1 MTPTKGSRR
10 LNNKTQTAT
19 RSDKKR
25 YDEYY
30 RKSKSGKPLFVALV
44 ALREYGIF
52 VIPLFPAYLLFYY
65 VVFKNG
71 GAEDGLRWLYVTLF
85 LSILAVVVSG
95 WFLRK
100 MWRNHQFRKYTEM
113 QIPVFKKNIWR
124 CPFCGNEN
132 NLLSPCKVC
141 GIFPELYKSE
151 KDTPAPAHKKRSKKQ
166 QREFDEYGPQF
177 K

>member
-1 MTPTKGSRR
+1 M
-10 LNNKTQTAT
+10 NNKTQTTT

-71 GAEDGLRWLYVTLF
+71 GAEDGLRWLYVTLL
-85 LSILAVVVSG
+85 LSILAVVVGS

-100 MWRNHQFRKYTEM
+100 MWRNHRFRKYTEM
-113 QIPVFKKNIWR
+113 QIPLFKKNIWS

-132 NLLSPCKVC
+132 NLLSPLQ
-141 GIFPELYKSE
+141 GLRHFPRTLQERK
-151 KDTPAPAHKKRSKKQ
+151 
-166 QREFDEYGPQF
+166 G
-177 K
+177 